1 MAKHKNTFFS
11 YYNFCSNSVEA
22 ISGSYLLLGSIP
34 KRHISNSVEAADN
47 FFANFAERPNLVY
60 NKAKW
65 ESFEKLSS
73 RQWQEQI
80 DSDLAAS
87 SNILTI
93 FTNDDKYWPYIQ
105 YLLVCSFIEGNS
117 IHTYPE
123 INLPLEYVH
132 NPLDHLAIELK
143 AGGELIYFYE
153 LVDGQWKI
161 YSTIPTM
168 KNRRYNSFYFEP
180 HQSTQM
186 NFFKFSDLFISNV
199 ITE

>member
-1 MAKHKNTFFS
+1 MAEHKNNFFS

-22 ISGSYLLLGSIP
+22 ISGNYLLLGSSP
-34 KRHISNSVEAADN
+34 KRNINNSIEAAEN
-47 FFANFAERPNLVY
+47 IFANSAEKPSLMY
-60 NKAKW
+60 NRDKW

-73 RQWQEQI
+73 RQWQDQI
-80 DSDLAAS
+80 DFDLA
-87 SNILTI
+87 SNSTILTM
-93 FTNDDKYWPYIQ
+93 FTNDDKYWPYIK
-105 YLLVCSFIEGNS
+105 YLLVCSFIEGNT

-143 AGGELIYFYE
+143 AGAELIYFYE
-153 LVDGQWKI
+153 LVNGQWKN
-161 YSTIPTM
+161 YSIIPTM

-180 HQSTQM
+180 YQFTHV
-186 NFFKFSDLFISNV
+186 NFFKFSDLFISDV